1 MILRLLAIFVI
12 VFALV
17 LIYEFHSAE
26 KYWEET
32 QRDSEEEK

>member
-1 MILRLLAIFVI
+1 MILRLVVTFAI

>member
-1 MILRLLAIFVI
+1 MILRLLAIFII

-17 LIYEFHSAE
+17 LVYEFHCAE